1 MSPKIKTNLC
11 RNARVFLCSF
21 FPQST
26 IKTTGKRAMF
36 TIFKPKKPKLIIV
49 EVKTAFSNTYG
60 MLREEYAPPK
70 HKQVDKT
77 KFLKEEI
84 EWMEEGGLVSIDA
97 QLNTTFYFPIPYLIE
112 EEVVA

>member
-1 MSPKIKTNLC
+1 MQGFFY
-11 RNARVFLCSF
+11 AHF
-21 FPQST
+21 FPHST

-36 TIFKPKKPKLIIV
+36 NICKPKKPKLIIV
-49 EVKTAFSNTYG
+49 EVKTAFSNAYA
-60 MLREEYAPPK
+60 MLREEYVLPE

-77 KFLKEEI
+77 KFFKEEI

-97 QLNTTFYFPIPYLIE
+97 QLNTTFYFPIPYLTK

>member
-1 MSPKIKTNLC
+1 
-11 RNARVFLCSF
+11 
-21 FPQST
+21 
-26 IKTTGKRAMF
+26 MF
-36 TIFKPKKPKLIIV
+36 SIFKPKKSKLII
-49 EVKTAFSNTYG
+49 EVKTEFSNAYV
-60 MLREEYAPPK
+60 MLNEEYVLPE

-97 QLNTTFYFPIPYLIE
+97 QLNTTFYFPIPYLTKE

>member
-1 MSPKIKTNLC
+1 MQGFFY
-11 RNARVFLCSF
+11 AHF
-21 FPQST
+21 FPHST

-36 TIFKPKKPKLIIV
+36 NIFKPKKPKLIIV
-49 EVKTAFSNTYG
+49 EVKTEFSNAYV
-60 MLREEYAPPK
+60 MLNEEYVLPE

-97 QLNTTFYFPIPYLIE
+97 QLNTTFYFPIPYLTK

>member
-1 MSPKIKTNLC
+1 MLI
-11 RNARVFLCSF
+11 F

-36 TIFKPKKPKLIIV
+36 NIFKPKKPKLIIV
-49 EVKTAFSNTYG
+49 EVKTAFSNAYA
-60 MLREEYAPPK
+60 MLREEYVLPE

-77 KFLKEEI
+77 KFFKEEI

-97 QLNTTFYFPIPYLIE
+97 QLNTTFYFPIPYLTK

>member
-1 MSPKIKTNLC
+1 MQGFFY
-11 RNARVFLCSF
+11 AHF

-36 TIFKPKKPKLIIV
+36 SIFKPKKSKLII
-49 EVKTAFSNTYG
+49 EVTTTFSNAYI
-60 MLREEYAPPK
+60 MLKEEYVLPE

-77 KFLKEEI
+77 KFRKEEI

-97 QLNTTFYFPIPYLIE
+97 QLNTTFYLPLTKKD
-112 EEVVA
+112 EVVA

>member
-1 MSPKIKTNLC
+1 MQGFFY
-11 RNARVFLCSF
+11 AHF

-49 EVKTAFSNTYG
+49 EVKTAFSNTYV
-60 MLREEYAPPK
+60 MLREEYVLPK
-70 HKQVDKT
+70 HTQVDKT

-97 QLNTTFYFPIPYLIE
+97 QLNTTFYFPTPCSTE
-112 EEVVA
+112 EKILKSKHHEL